1 MRHMAEVLSLLAV
14 GVSLLS
20 ALGCSTER
28 VVLVR
33 DGQPAAEIVVSGK
46 PTRAAQLAAAE
57 IQEHVRRITGATLPI
72 VSAGEAPRPAPP
84 AGRARILVGQSRLTC
99 DMGLRGSDFKPQEYL
114 IHFAPGT
121 VVLIGRDKA
130 DTGKGDAAKLD
141 YAHGGGLPDVF
152 DDQGTCYAAYDF
164 LERYCGVRWLAP
176 GELGLA
182 CPQTRTLEVGGPD
195 VRRAPFLPH
204 RHGPYIPMY
213 GFIQQ
218 NWGNP
223 SRADLELFWRRQ
235 RAGGQA
241 YTANHSFYGYYERF
255 WKKNV
260 AAPDPPGGY
269 HPEFFA
275 QGYEAQPPQMCFTN
289 EGFIQQ
295 VVRDARDFFDGK
307 GKLAGAQ
314 AAGDFFAL
322 VPMDNS
328 FWCKCPKCQA
338 LMNPPGP
345 SADFAN
351 DEASDYFFQFANRV
365 AREVRKTHPDKWL
378 ACLAYSSYTGHPRRV
393 KLEPNIS
400 IQFCMTVRNW
410 WAPATEKVDLGLFRD
425 WVAKERG
432 RPFYLWL
439 YYCFPEEIAMNNKFH
454 CFPGFFAH
462 TIARQFRM
470 FADDGVKGFFLNNLG
485 EYLDTYA
492 TFRLADDPHQD
503 IDALID
509 EFHRLYYGPAA
520 EPMKKLYLGIEATYM
535 NPKNYPPDVAAGRVG
550 GHQSAE
556 IAWKWLGT
564 AERMAEWGRLM
575 DQAKSLATA
584 EPHRRRVT
592 LFEETFW
599 NYMVAGRKQFEQ
611 RAKAA
616 IPAPRAP
623 RVGDAG
629 GDVARVAWDK
639 AAALGEGPWFD
650 RGTDK
655 PSARKFAGRIA
666 HDQRYLYLELTDFC
680 DPKKLTA
687 AAKVFPCDDW
697 EVFVAGQRA
706 MPYRQYAVGPTGQV
720 VAMANGEV
728 NWRMNVEIPDHGL
741 RVASDTAAADRWTV
755 RMAIPLKTAIAGGVA
770 SGGKVYL
777 NVVRV
782 SSPAVWGGDGFGL
795 DTFVSFCSVHDVDR
809 LAEVTLER

>member
-1 MRHMAEVLSLLAV
+1 MRHTAEVLTFLAA
-14 GVSLLS
+14 GAALLS
-20 ALGCSTER
+20 AVGCSADKVT
-28 VVLVR
+28 LVR
-33 DGQPAAEIVVSGK
+33 DGKPAAAIVIAAE
-46 PTRAAQLAAAE
+46 PTRSAQLAAAE

-72 VSAGEAPRPAPP
+72 VSDAAKPPP
-84 AGRARILVGQSRLTC
+84 AGEPARILVGDSRATAAL
-99 DMGLRGSDFKPQEYL
+99 GLRGTDFKPQEYL

-121 VVLIGRDKA
+121 VVLLGRDKA
-130 DTGKGDAAKLD
+130 DTGKPPAAKLD
-141 YAHGGGLPDVF
+141 YAHGEGLPDVF
-152 DDQGTCYAAYDF
+152 DEQATCYAAYDF

-176 GELGLA
+176 GELGLV
-182 CPQTRTLEVGGPD
+182 CPQAKTLAVGGPD

-204 RHGPYIPMY
+204 RHGGYIPMY
-213 GFIQQ
+213 GFVQQ
-218 NWGNP
+218 AWGNP
-223 SRADLELFWRRQ
+223 SRGDLNLFARRQ
-235 RAGGQA
+235 RLGGQA

-255 WKKNV
+255 WKKDASSPN
-260 AAPDPPGGY
+260 PPGGY

-275 QGYEAQPPQMCFTN
+275 QGYDAQPPQMCFTN

-295 VVRDARDFFDGK
+295 VIQDARDYFDGK

-338 LMNPPGP
+338 LMNPPGAN
-345 SADFAN
+345 ADFAN

-365 AREVRKTHPDKWL
+365 AREVGKTHPGKWL

-454 CFPGFFAH
+454 CFPGFFSH

-470 FADDGVKGFFLNNLG
+470 FAADGVKGFFLNNLG
-485 EYLDTYA
+485 EYLDTYT
-492 TFRLADDPHQD
+492 TFRLANDPYQD

-535 NPKNYPPDVAAGRVG
+535 NPKNYPPDIAEGRIG
-550 GHQSAE
+550 GHQTAD
-556 IAWKWLGT
+556 IAWRCLGT

-575 DQAKSLATA
+575 AQAKAMATA
-584 EPHRRRVT
+584 EPHRKRVA

-599 NYMVAGRKQFEQ
+599 NYMVAGRKQYEQ
-611 RAKAA
+611 RAKAP
-616 IPAPRAP
+616 IPSLRAP
-623 RVGDAG
+623 RVADAG

-639 AAALGEGPWFD
+639 AATLGDGTWFD
-650 RGTDK
+650 RGADK

-666 HDQRYLYLELTDFC
+666 HDDRYLYLELTDFC
-680 DPKKLTA
+680 DPKKLTTA
-687 AAKVFPCDDW
+687 GKVFPCDDW
-697 EVFVAGQRA
+697 EVFVAGQRG
-706 MPYRQYAVGPTGQV
+706 MPYRQYAVGPTGQI
-720 VAMANGEV
+720 VAMADGEV

-782 SSPAVWGGDGFGL
+782 SSPAIGGGDGLGL
-795 DTFVSFCSVHDVDR
+795 DTLVSFCSVHDVDR
-809 LAEVTLER
+809 LAAVTLEP